1 MPPIPLFS
9 NEFHWHSYSVT
20 GTETEI
26 SQKFGES
33 DVGAVLSYISSYPV
47 GEVVS

>member
-33 DVGAVLSYISSYPV
+33 EVGAVLKLVPTHSCFSF
-47 GEVVS
+47 